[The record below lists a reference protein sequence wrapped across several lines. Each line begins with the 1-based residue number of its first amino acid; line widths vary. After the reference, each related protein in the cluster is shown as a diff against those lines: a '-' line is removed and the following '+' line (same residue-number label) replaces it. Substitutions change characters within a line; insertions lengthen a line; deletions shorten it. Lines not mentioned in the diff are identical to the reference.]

1 MLETDLQGLWEH
13 CRNSKEC
20 QLVLILLICFML
32 YYMLTKYMS
41 KAQAHTTNITNAHLN
56 SLIALYNSR
65 LANGH
70 SNDCNKSIPKMDE
83 EIIKNMI
90 NLPNRNP
97 EMLTSSMVV
106 PNNLPSDEA
115 RRRTR
120 MDILNMFYTSFD
132 DDTTSVA
139 FRPKGLYMIP

>member
-1 MLETDLQGLWEH
+1 
-13 CRNSKEC
+13 
-20 QLVLILLICFML
+20 
-32 YYMLTKYMS
+32 MS
-41 KAQAHTTNITNAHLN
+41 KAQAHSTNITNAHLN
-56 SLIALYNSR
+56 NLIALYNSR
-65 LANGH
+65 LANGDAY
-70 SNDCNKSIPKMDE
+70 SNECNKSIPKMDE
-83 EIIKNMI
+83 EIIKSMI
-90 NLPNRNP
+90 NLPSRNP

>member
-1 MLETDLQGLWEH
+1 
-13 CRNSKEC
+13 
-20 QLVLILLICFML
+20 
-32 YYMLTKYMS
+32 MS
-41 KAQAHTTNITNAHLN
+41 KAQANTTNITNAHLN
-56 SLIALYNSR
+56 NLIALYNSR
-65 LANGH
+65 LANGNTYGND
-70 SNDCNKSIPKMDE
+70 NDCNKSIPKMDE

-106 PNNLPSDEA
+106 PINSPSDEV

-139 FRPKGLYMIP
+139 FRPKGLYMVP

>member
-1 MLETDLQGLWEH
+1 
-13 CRNSKEC
+13 
-20 QLVLILLICFML
+20 
-32 YYMLTKYMS
+32 MLTKYMS
-41 KAQAHTTNITNAHLN
+41 KTQAHTNKHLN
-56 SLIALYNSR
+56 NLIALHNSR
-65 LANGH
+65 IINENH
-70 SNDCNKSIPKMDE
+70 CNKSIPKMDE
-83 EIIKNMI
+83 ETIKNMI

-132 DDTTSVA
+132 DDTTSVS